1 MTDTVTI
8 GQTATAPDTP
18 LAAVRSCAPPSLH
31 VDVYLEGHRE
41 FWRLDEPTLVHI
53 DGQALVLPPDLSVAN
68 LMLTQAIEA
77 PGGGTVVL
85 LLRDRVATSPGAAPN
100 AYVAIGHRF
109 APESPHVCVYFHDAL
124 DAVDAVMAG
133 ATRPDTGG

>member
-1 MTDTVTI
+1 MTDT
-8 GQTATAPDTP
+8 
-18 LAAVRSCAPPSLH
+18 LAASPSAPETDAPPEADRFGTPPSLH

-53 DGQALVLPPDLSVAN
+53 DGQALVMPPDLSVAN
-68 LMLTQAIEA
+68 LMLTLAIEA
-77 PGGGTVVL
+77 PAGGTVVL
-85 LLRDRVATSPGAAPN
+85 LLRDRVATTPGAAPN

-109 APESPHVCVYFHDAL
+109 APGGPAVCVYFHDAL

-133 ATRPDTGG
+133 VSPTSP

>member
-1 MTDTVTI
+1 MSTNLSAEPTSPEPPAAQRF
-8 GQTATAPDTP
+8 GTP
-18 LAAVRSCAPPSLH
+18 ASLH

-41 FWRLDEPTLVHI
+41 FWRLDEPTLVSI
-53 DGQALVLPPDLSVAN
+53 DGQPLVLPPDLSPAN

-109 APESPHVCVYFHDAL
+109 APGAPPVCVYFHDAL
-124 DAVDAVMAG
+124 DSVDAVQAAAG
-133 ATRPDTGG
+133 